1 LVAGS
6 GSERSLLKRLW
17 KQPAAGGLRTRLRSA
32 LVSGTG
38 EVVDHAAPWI
48 ILGLAVAALVSPWLT
63 GGSLAGLPSPVAI
76 LLFAALGFPTYV
88 CAASATPLVATL
100 PAAGLTPGAGIAF
113 LITGPA
119 TNLSTL
125 GVLSRLH
132 GRRAVVAFASTL
144 VAIAVTAGLTID
156 MLFSALDVPTLAELT
171 EETPSSVQV
180 LSLAGLTAFFGASVT
195 RRGIRRFVG
204 EIREGLGSKHDHE
217 HAHA

>member
-32 LVSGTG
+32 LVSGTD
-38 EVVDHAAPWI
+38 EVVDHTAPWI
-48 ILGLAVAALVSPWLT
+48 IFGLAVAALVSPWLT
-63 GGSLAGLPSPVAI
+63 GGWFAGLPSPVAI

-125 GVLSRLH
+125 
-132 GRRAVVAFASTL
+132 
-144 VAIAVTAGLTID
+144 
-156 MLFSALDVPTLAELT
+156 DVPTLAKLT
-171 EETPSSVQV
+171 EETPFSVQI
-180 LSLAGLTAFFGASVT
+180 LSLAGLTALFGASVT